1 MLPLLK
7 INLLPYREALQ
18 TKQKKQFQ
26 TLLGVAALIG
36 IGLAI
41 LGYIAIDSRVS
52 SQEARNQVLKD
63 GITKLDA
70 EIAQI
75 NKLQDERK
83 NFMAR
88 QEKVEE
94 LSNKRFEAARILDT
108 LNSVAPMGLYVTSI
122 EAQDANTYII
132 NGKAF
137 SDAKTAAFM
146 SALPGKLFSTPELL
160 NIKRVNNAQEFSIRI
175 RLNNII
181 GQTEDISQIDDLAA
195 ANQNTTTTSN
205 QDQASGASQ
214 KQDDSGSSEGSN

>member
-26 TLLGVAALIG
+26 TLLAVAALIG
-36 IGLAI
+36 IGLAV

-52 SQEARNQVLKD
+52 SQDARNQVLKD
-63 GITKLDA
+63 GINKLDG
-70 EIAQI
+70 EIKQIAQ
-75 NKLQDERK
+75 LQDERK
-83 NFMAR
+83 NFTAR

-108 LNSVAPMGLYVTSI
+108 LNTLAPLGLYITSI
-122 EAQDANTYII
+122 EAQDANTYVI

-146 SALPGKLFSTPELL
+146 NALPGQLFTTPELL
-160 NIKRVNNAQEFSIRI
+160 NIKRVNNTQEFSIRI
-175 RLNNII
+175 RLNNLI
-181 GQTEDISQIDDLAA
+181 GQQEDMRETNQAINSNSSSTEL
-195 ANQNTTTTSN
+195 N
-205 QDQASGASQ
+205 QDTEAPQQENESSAS
-214 KQDDSGSSEGSN
+214 EPTN

>member
-26 TLLGVAALIG
+26 TLLAVAALIG
-36 IGLAI
+36 LGLAV

-52 SQEARNQVLKD
+52 SQDARNQVLKD
-63 GITKLDA
+63 GINKLDG
-70 EIAQI
+70 EIKQIAQ
-75 NKLQDERK
+75 LQDERK
-83 NFMAR
+83 NFTAR

-108 LNSVAPMGLYVTSI
+108 LNTLAPLGLYITSI
-122 EAQDANTYII
+122 EAQDANTYVI

-146 SALPGKLFSTPELL
+146 NALPGQLFTTPELL
-160 NIKRVNNAQEFSIRI
+160 NIKRVNNTQEFSIRI
-175 RLNNII
+175 RLNNLI
-181 GQTEDISQIDDLAA
+181 GQQEDMRETNQAINSNSSSTEL
-195 ANQNTTTTSN
+195 N
-205 QDQASGASQ
+205 QDTEAPQQENESSAS
-214 KQDDSGSSEGSN
+214 EPTN

>member
-26 TLLGVAALIG
+26 TLLAVAALIG
-36 IGLAI
+36 VGLAV
-41 LGYIAIDSRVS
+41 LGYLAIDSRVS

-63 GITKLDA
+63 GIDKLDG
-70 EIAQI
+70 EIKQIAQ
-75 NKLQDERK
+75 LQDERK
-83 NFMAR
+83 NFTAR

-108 LNSVAPMGLYVTSI
+108 LNTLAPLGLYITSI
-122 EAQDANTYII
+122 EAQDANTYVI

-146 SALPGKLFSTPELL
+146 NALPGQLFTTPELL
-160 NIKRVNNAQEFSIRI
+160 NIKRVNNTQEFSIRI
-175 RLNNII
+175 RLNNLI
-181 GQTEDISQIDDLAA
+181 GQQEDMRETNQAINPNSSSTEL
-195 ANQNTTTTSN
+195 N
-205 QDQASGASQ
+205 QDTEAPHQENESSAS
-214 KQDDSGSSEGSN
+214 EPTN

>member
-26 TLLGVAALIG
+26 TLLAVAALIG
-36 IGLAI
+36 IGLAV
-41 LGYIAIDSRVS
+41 LGYLAIDSRVS

-63 GITKLDA
+63 GIDKLDG
-70 EIAQI
+70 EIKQIAQ
-75 NKLQDERK
+75 LQDERK
-83 NFMAR
+83 NFTAR

-108 LNSVAPMGLYVTSI
+108 LNTLAPLGLYITSI
-122 EAQDANTYII
+122 EAQDANTYVI

-146 SALPGKLFSTPELL
+146 NALPGQLFTTPELL
-160 NIKRVNNAQEFSIRI
+160 NIKRVNNTQEFSIRI
-175 RLNNII
+175 RLNNLI
-181 GQTEDISQIDDLAA
+181 GQQEDMRETNQAINPNSSSTEL
-195 ANQNTTTTSN
+195 N
-205 QDQASGASQ
+205 QDTEAPHQENESSAS
-214 KQDDSGSSEGSN
+214 EPTN

>member
-26 TLLGVAALIG
+26 TLLAVAALIG
-36 IGLAI
+36 IGLAV

-52 SQEARNQVLKD
+52 SQDARNQVLKD
-63 GITKLDA
+63 GINKLDG
-70 EIAQI
+70 EIKQIAQ
-75 NKLQDERK
+75 LQDERK
-83 NFMAR
+83 NFTAR

-108 LNSVAPMGLYVTSI
+108 LNTLAPLGLYITSI
-122 EAQDANTYII
+122 EAQDANTYVI

-146 SALPGKLFSTPELL
+146 NALPGQLFTTPELL
-160 NIKRVNNAQEFSIRI
+160 NIKRVNNTQEFSIRI
-175 RLNNII
+175 RLNNLI
-181 GQTEDISQIDDLAA
+181 GQQEDMRETNQAINSNSSSTEL
-195 ANQNTTTTSN
+195 N
-205 QDQASGASQ
+205 QDTEAPQQ
-214 KQDDSGSSEGSN
+214 ENESSATEPTN

>member
-26 TLLGVAALIG
+26 TLLAVAALIG
-36 IGLAI
+36 IGLAV

-52 SQEARNQVLKD
+52 SQDARNQVLKD
-63 GITKLDA
+63 GINKLDG
-70 EIAQI
+70 EIKQIAQ
-75 NKLQDERK
+75 LQDERK
-83 NFMAR
+83 NFTAR

-108 LNSVAPMGLYVTSI
+108 LNTLAPLGLYITSI
-122 EAQDANTYII
+122 EAQDANTYVI

-146 SALPGKLFSTPELL
+146 NALPGQLFTTPELL
-160 NIKRVNNAQEFSIRI
+160 NIKRVNNTQEFSIRI
-175 RLNNII
+175 RLNNLI
-181 GQTEDISQIDDLAA
+181 GQQEDMIETNQVLNSNSSSTEL
-195 ANQNTTTTSN
+195 N
-205 QDQASGASQ
+205 QDTEAPHQENEFSAS
-214 KQDDSGSSEGSN
+214 EPTN

>member
-26 TLLGVAALIG
+26 TLLAVAALIG
-36 IGLAI
+36 VGLAV
-41 LGYIAIDSRVS
+41 LGYLAIDSRVS

-63 GITKLDA
+63 GIDKLDG
-70 EIAQI
+70 EIKQIAQ
-75 NKLQDERK
+75 LQDERK
-83 NFMAR
+83 NFTAR

-108 LNSVAPMGLYVTSI
+108 LNTLAPLGLYITSI
-122 EAQDANTYII
+122 EAQDANTYVI

-146 SALPGKLFSTPELL
+146 NALPGQLFTTPELL
-160 NIKRVNNAQEFSIRI
+160 NIKRVNNTQEFSIRI
-175 RLNNII
+175 RLNNLI
-181 GQTEDISQIDDLAA
+181 GQQEDMIETNQVLNSNSSSTEL
-195 ANQNTTTTSN
+195 N
-205 QDQASGASQ
+205 QDTEAPHQENESSAS
-214 KQDDSGSSEGSN
+214 EPTN

>member
-26 TLLGVAALIG
+26 TLLAVAALIG
-36 IGLAI
+36 IGLAV

-52 SQEARNQVLKD
+52 SQDARNQVLKD
-63 GITKLDA
+63 GINKLDG
-70 EIAQI
+70 EIKQIAQ
-75 NKLQDERK
+75 LQDERK
-83 NFMAR
+83 NFTAR

-108 LNSVAPMGLYVTSI
+108 LNTLAPLGLYITSI
-122 EAQDANTYII
+122 EAQDANTYVI

-146 SALPGKLFSTPELL
+146 NALPGQLFTTPELL
-160 NIKRVNNAQEFSIRI
+160 NIKRVNNTQEFSIRI
-175 RLNNII
+175 RLNNLI
-181 GQTEDISQIDDLAA
+181 GQQEDMIETNQVLNSNSSSTEL
-195 ANQNTTTTSN
+195 N
-205 QDQASGASQ
+205 QDTEAPHQENESSAS
-214 KQDDSGSSEGSN
+214 EPTN

>member
-26 TLLGVAALIG
+26 TLLAVAALIG
-36 IGLAI
+36 VGLAV
-41 LGYIAIDSRVS
+41 LGYLAIDSRVS

-63 GITKLDA
+63 GIDKLDG
-70 EIAQI
+70 EIKQIAQ
-75 NKLQDERK
+75 LQDERK
-83 NFMAR
+83 NFTAR

-108 LNSVAPMGLYVTSI
+108 LNTLAPLGLYITSI
-122 EAQDANTYII
+122 EAQDANTYVI

-146 SALPGKLFSTPELL
+146 NALPGQLFTTPELL
-160 NIKRVNNAQEFSIRI
+160 NIKRVNNTQEFSIRI
-175 RLNNII
+175 RLNNLI
-181 GQTEDISQIDDLAA
+181 GQQEDMRETNQAINPNSSSTEL
-195 ANQNTTTTSN
+195 N
-205 QDQASGASQ
+205 QDTEALHQENESSAS
-214 KQDDSGSSEGSN
+214 EPTN

>member
-26 TLLGVAALIG
+26 TLLAVAALIG
-36 IGLAI
+36 IGLAV
-41 LGYIAIDSRVS
+41 LGYLAIDSRVS

-63 GITKLDA
+63 GIDKLDG
-70 EIAQI
+70 EIKQIAQ
-75 NKLQDERK
+75 LQDERK
-83 NFMAR
+83 NFTAR

-108 LNSVAPMGLYVTSI
+108 LNTLAPLGLYITSI
-122 EAQDANTYII
+122 EAQDANTYVI

-146 SALPGKLFSTPELL
+146 NALPGQLFTTPELL
-160 NIKRVNNAQEFSIRI
+160 NIKRVNNTQEFSIRI
-175 RLNNII
+175 RLNNLI
-181 GQTEDISQIDDLAA
+181 GQQEDMRETNQAINPNSSSTEL
-195 ANQNTTTTSN
+195 N
-205 QDQASGASQ
+205 QDTEAPQQENESSAS
-214 KQDDSGSSEGSN
+214 EPTN

>member
-26 TLLGVAALIG
+26 TLLAVAALIG
-36 IGLAI
+36 IGLAV

-52 SQEARNQVLKD
+52 SQDARNQVLKD
-63 GITKLDA
+63 GINKLDG
-70 EIAQI
+70 EIKQIAQ
-75 NKLQDERK
+75 LQDERK
-83 NFMAR
+83 NFTAR

-108 LNSVAPMGLYVTSI
+108 LNTLAPLGLYITSI
-122 EAQDANTYII
+122 EAQDANTYVI

-146 SALPGKLFSTPELL
+146 NALPGQLFTTPELL
-160 NIKRVNNAQEFSIRI
+160 NIKRVNNTQEFSIRI
-175 RLNNII
+175 RLNNLI
-181 GQTEDISQIDDLAA
+181 GQQEDMIETNQVLNSNSSSTEL
-195 ANQNTTTTSN
+195 N
-205 QDQASGASQ
+205 QDTEAPHQENE
-214 KQDDSGSSEGSN
+214 SSATEPTN